1 MDEEYARVEVR
12 DQGIG
17 IEHDELSHIFDKFYR
32 GRRGDLRNVHGTG
45 LGLALVKAT
54 VEAHGGEVN
63 VTSEPGI
70 GSCFRIRLPIVSE
83 PGAVATGS
91 PNSSRVYD
99 PVASTTPRGLPA
111 RGPRSALGSDT
122 RSRGVPY
129 DGANP
134 DS

>member
-1 MDEEYARVEVR
+1 VR

-17 IEHDELSHIFDKFYR
+17 IEHDELPRIFDKFYR

-54 VEAHGGEVN
+54 IEAHGGTVD

-70 GSCFRIRLPIVSE
+70 GSCFRLLLPINNGVS
-83 PGAVATGS
+83 
-91 PNSSRVYD
+91 D
-99 PVASTTPRGLPA
+99 
-111 RGPRSALGSDT
+111 
-122 RSRGVPY
+122 